1 LGPLAVLGAGGIAL
15 AAATPL
21 PPVAG
26 ANRDVVPQDDFSK
39 NLRGAWESATTDPKV
54 GKADKV
60 LLQMGMFC
68 SWRPHEIS
76 LSLVENGAAGA
87 MEKETKGAAIVSSV
101 KTGLETVGGMEA
113 IEKGINSFM
122 DGMPVLMNALD
133 EVAKIHPY
141 ALFFFSNKPARID

>member
-1 LGPLAVLGAGGIAL
+1 MRLSEDHH
-15 AAATPL
+15 AAA
-21 PPVAG
+21 PPVEEIE
-26 ANRDVVPQDDFSK
+26 PEKPS
-39 NLRGAWESATTDPKV
+39 DPKSIG

-60 LLQMGMFC
+60 LQMGMFC
-68 SWRPHEIS
+68 SWCPHEIS

-87 MEKETKGAAIVSSV
+87 MVKETKGTAIVSSV

-141 ALFFFSNKPARID
+141 ALFFSNKPARID